1 MSSLCDPTKVPKDKS
16 TKNNIKIFDTLLLI
30 FFFQVLIYHR
40 TDPVRTCGR
49 QLLNIIHSLD
59 YKVQNYPVEGNFI
72 YITLREIR

>member
-1 MSSLCDPTKVPKDKS
+1 MTYNLVLDIRIYDYLH
-16 TKNNIKIFDTLLLI
+16 IFFIILYY